1 MAFSIDS
8 NGDASIGN
16 LTVTGNITEPTAAA
30 NYVNTRPRATL
41 TQDDLQTYDIPLEQ
55 CVSDVEPP
63 VSMVAPAGAVLG
75 VVRGTP
81 GTDSI
86 RLQCVDQKANGGA
99 TSIVCLTT
107 MTLPPEYVDGET
119 VQVVLNCKMVT
130 TVSDTSAVVDLE
142 AWPDDGDG
150 TVSADICATAAQSI
164 NSLTAAAKTF
174 TLTPTSL
181 VAGSKIHL
189 RFTITIN
196 DAATGTAVIGQI
208 NRAYFLAD
216 IKG

>member
-1 MAFSIDS
+1 MTTTHGALVTCSS
-8 NGDASIGN
+8 G
-16 LTVTGNITEPTAAA
+16 LTVSGTVTLPSTAASFA
-30 NYVNTRPRATL
+30 NTIPRAVL

-55 CVSDVEPP
+55 CVSDAEPP

-107 MTLPPEYVDGET
+107 TYLRPEYVDGET
-119 VQVVLNCKMVT
+119 VQIALNCGMVT
-130 TVSDTSAVVDLE
+130 TVADTSAVVDVE

-164 NSLTAAAKTF
+164 NSLTSATKTF
-174 TLTPTSL
+174 NLTAGSL

-196 DAATGTAVIGQI
+196 DAATGTAVIGEI
-208 NRAYFLAD
+208 KKASLLCD